1 MIGVDILEVARM
13 EDAIKN
19 KNFCKRVFTK
29 NELAYAKTC
38 KNIASHLTGFF
49 CAKEAVMKALEDCKK
64 LSFLDIEVCHSTS
77 GKPYVKLHHKAEE
90 IFDKNNY
97 KNIEI
102 SISQT
107 ENYATAFCLINWF
120 F

>member
-1 MIGVDILEVARM
+1 MIGVDILEVARI
-13 EDAIKN
+13 EEALKI
-19 KNFCKRVFTK
+19 KNFCKRVFTE

-49 CAKEAVMKALEDCKK
+49 CVKEAVMKALEDCKK
-64 LSFLDIEVCHSTS
+64 LSFLDIEVCHNAS
-77 GKPYVKLHHKAEE
+77 GKPFVKLYKKAKKLFEN
-90 IFDKNNY
+90 KNY

-107 ENYATAFCLINWF
+107 ENYATAFCLIN
-120 F
+120 